1 MIILF
6 LYLEEK
12 KMKRI
17 QTNCC
22 CGGIRR
28 FARMRTTIAKVHPHD
43 RCVQVDVSKLV
54 SLREGRKEFMLYL
67 IVHNTAV

>member
-22 CGGIRR
+22 CGGVRR
-28 FARMRTTIAKVHPHD
+28 FARMRTAITKVQPHD

-54 SLREGRKEFMLYL
+54 SLHEGRKEFMLYL
-67 IVHNTAV
+67 IVRNTVV

>member
-28 FARMRTTIAKVHPHD
+28 FAPMRTTIAKVHIHD
-43 RCVQVDVSKLV
+43 RCIQVDV
-54 SLREGRKEFMLYL
+54 REGRKEFMLYL
-67 IVHNTAV
+67 IVHNTSL